1 MLNSIISFTL
11 LNDILFSLK
20 YLGKS
25 FFISKSRIF
34 LKPLKST
41 WGGSNF
47 IIIPPNFSIFL
58 IAFEYNESSKK
69 SLNTPNRFPFNEE
82 LIIDSKSILFFL
94 TEKVSS
100 WSNPEIAFKTIA
112 LSITFLVI
120 GPDVSRVLEIGTIP
134 DLLTKP
140 IVGFR
145 PTIEFAEDGES
156 IDPDVSE
163 PSDTLEKFAE
173 IATPL
178 PELDPPESNFFL
190 PYGFKV

>member
-1 MLNSIISFTL
+1 M
-11 LNDILFSLK
+11 
-20 YLGKS
+20 
-25 FFISKSRIF
+25 
-34 LKPLKST
+34 
-41 WGGSNF
+41 
-47 IIIPPNFSIFL
+47 

-69 SLNTPNRFPFNEE
+69 SLNTPNLFPFNEE
-82 LIIDSKSILFFL
+82 LIIDCKSILFSI

-100 WSNPEIAFKTIA
+100 WSNSEIAFKTIA

-120 GPDVSRVLEIGTIP
+120 GPDVSKVLEIGTIP

-140 IVGFR
+140 IVGFK